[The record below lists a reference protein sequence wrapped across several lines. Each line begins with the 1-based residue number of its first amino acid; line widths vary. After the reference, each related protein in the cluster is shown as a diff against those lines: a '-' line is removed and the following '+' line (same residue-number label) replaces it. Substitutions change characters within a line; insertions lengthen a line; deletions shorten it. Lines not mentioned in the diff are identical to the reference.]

1 MEKLDDGA
9 ELVLGLIRQDFF
21 CAIANVG
28 TDHSPYASTSEAMMA
43 MLREAYQAGVK
54 SQQPPADF
62 DADVA
67 RAKDSHFILQPEEDG
82 IVKL

>member
-1 MEKLDDGA
+1 MDAETLDDNA
-9 ELVLGLIRQDFF
+9 EIVLSLIRQDFF

-54 SQQPPADF
+54 SMQAPPAF
-62 DADVA
+62 DVDVQQTIAVNEAA
-67 RAKDSHFILQPEEDG
+67 RQARR
-82 IVKL
+82 